1 MKKAILIGSIAGILF
16 SIWDTLVNYADTTL
30 IDVEPGLE
38 IISWSVVVKTMIYI
52 LIGGVAGGL
61 IMFMIKTFKRSLEN

>member
-1 MKKAILIGSIAGILF
+1 MKKAILIGAIAGILF
-16 SIWDTLVNYADTTL
+16 SIWDTLLSYSDSAP

-38 IISWSVVVKTMIYI
+38 IISWSVVVKTMIYM

-61 IMFMIKTFKRSLEN
+61 IMFMIKCFNRSLGN